1 MAMTLGPKKVQ
12 HDEGK
17 VGLGCLL
24 LKSISASGF
33 LPAFCSV
40 SPDVITPGA
49 HSAHSLC
56 SDNLDRKCWA
66 QANPKKKSIPKE
78 GLARL
83 CASIYLNQIKEQGAC
98 PTSQGNAAVNRIDKC
113 LSQSATS
120 LRASGSL
127 GSILHLQSL
136 RPR

>member
-1 MAMTLGPKKVQ
+1 MTLGPKKVQ

-113 LSQSATS
+113 LSQSATI

-127 GSILHLQSL
+127 GSILQLQCL